1 MTIFKPTL
9 VGAGLALS
17 LLLSSQAHAHQAA
30 ASDQCQEEPL
40 EVRRGMLGLLKDKQI
55 RDARDEG
62 RSDESD
68 AAAKDRLLGRV
79 VSRDQEATIAR
90 LEDENAR
97 LRALLDVLGVDPE
110 RMLRLTEER

>member
-1 MTIFKPTL
+1 MTLLKATL
-9 VGAGLALS
+9 VAFGLALPMALAGS
-17 LLLSSQAHAHQAA
+17 ANAHQAE
-30 ASDQCQEEPL
+30 DQCQEEPL

-79 VSRDQEATIAR
+79 VSKDQEATIAR